1 MYPTKISH
9 KDSEMYQNKI
19 EKIIIK
25 KSYWAL
31 NIYIKEQLLVMFRVK
46 KCPFHL
52 MIEKNCDKIFTTKE
66 KIVYTKKKCL

>member
-19 EKIIIK
+19 EKMIIK

-46 KCPFHL
+46 KMSFSF
-52 MIEKNCDKIFTTKE
+52 DDRKILWQNIYNKR
-66 KIVYTKKKCL
+66 KDSLH